1 MPTSAMHHAQREA
14 HAFVMRHDCK
24 GFAGVTRAGKVG
36 RRHGRGQRPERRQDA
51 LSRLRMCG
59 DRGRRQRCRQAQQH
73 FRRKSESK
81 SESDWTSQNGN
92 ICDLAKSRRGWRG
105 TRHATDLASTP
116 ERGLPRVPTSS
127 TTPHRHHLVPLSP
140 VLRRASVLRV
150 DAPESYMIQSIEG
163 GRVRGVSWAASGV
176 IGR

>member
-59 DRGRRQRCRQAQQH
+59 DRGRCRRCRQAQQH

-81 SESDWTSQNGN
+81 SESDGLSSSQNGN
-92 ICDLAKSRRGWRG
+92 VCDLAKSRRGWG

-116 ERGLPRVPTSS
+116 ERGLSRVPTSS
-127 TTPHRHHLVPLSP
+127 TTPHRHHLDPLSP
-140 VLRRASVLRV
+140 VLRRARRG
-150 DAPESYMIQSIEG
+150 ESINHRIIVS
-163 GRVRGVSWAASGV
+163 RGT
-176 IGR
+176 